1 VTALAAL
8 LGALIAACV
17 AGAFVALRGF
27 DAPPPAPAPDPYAL
41 PRPSRMDRLNL
52 RLICAF
58 AAGAAIALFT
68 RWPVGTLLAGVG
80 GFLAPSLV
88 GAKAARQ
95 RALARTEAIG
105 HWTEMLR
112 DVMAAGGGLE
122 QSIIATAAVAPLAI
136 RSEVTVLAARL
147 ERQPLVPA
155 LRAFSSE
162 LDDPVGDLVTAA
174 LVLSSQ
180 RTPKKLGELLSSLAR
195 TARDRATMHLR
206 VETGRART
214 RSSVRIILGV
224 TIGFSTL
231 LVVFNPTYVKAYS
244 TFAGQCVLVGVVGLY
259 VAAYR
264 WIARAGREETTER
277 FLVGAYLPT
286 DDDAPPEPEEL
297 PAW

>member
-1 VTALAAL
+1 MTARAAL
-8 LGALIAACV
+8 LGAVVAACV
-17 AGAFVALRGF
+17 AGAVMALLGLEPR
-27 DAPPPAPAPDPYAL
+27 PAKAAPDPYA
-41 PRPSRMDRLNL
+41 PPVASRFDRLNL
-52 RLICAF
+52 RLLCAV
-58 AAGAAIALFT
+58 AAGVAIALFT
-68 RWPVGTLLAGVG
+68 RWPVGTVVAGVG

-122 QSIIATAAVAPLAI
+122 QSIIATAAVAPMAI
-136 RSEVTVLAARL
+136 RAEVTVLAARL
-147 ERQPLVPA
+147 ERQPLVPS
-155 LRAFSSE
+155 LRAFSAA
-162 LDDPVGDLVTAA
+162 LNDPVGDLVTAA

-180 RTPKKLGELLSSLAR
+180 RTPKRLGELLSSLAK

-231 LVVFNPTYVKAYS
+231 LVIANPTYVASYR
-244 TFAGQCVLVGVVGLY
+244 TFAGQCVLIFVIGLY

-264 WIARAGREETTER
+264 WIARAGREEETER
-277 FLVGAYLPT
+277 FLVGAALPT
-286 DDDAPPEPEEL
+286 DSERSSDEEA